1 MKRKLMSTVALAIM
15 SATSVHAGD
24 DCDVNINRWQPRE
37 AVRAMAVEQGWSIT
51 RIKIEDGCY
60 EVHGFDREGRRFEA
74 KIDPETLK
82 IVELEGPYDDDE

>member
-1 MKRKLMSTVALAIM
+1 MKRKLMSTVALVIM
-15 SATSVHAGD
+15 TTTSVHAGD
-24 DCDVNINRWQPRE
+24 DCDVDIDRWQPRE

-74 KIDPETLK
+74 KIDPETLQV
-82 IVELEGPYDDDE
+82 VELEKRHDHKN